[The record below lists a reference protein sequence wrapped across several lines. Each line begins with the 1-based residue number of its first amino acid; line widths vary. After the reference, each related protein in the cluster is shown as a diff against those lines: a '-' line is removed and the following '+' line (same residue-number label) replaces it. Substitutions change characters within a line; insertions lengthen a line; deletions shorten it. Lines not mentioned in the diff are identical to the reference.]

1 MIKNVINGY
10 GTPAYSVCDKSP
22 WGSPD
27 MKVETDVAYAKQ
39 LLDEAGWAA
48 GADGIRE
55 KDGVRA
61 AFDLYYASN
70 DSVRQ
75 ALSAESRIQMKELG
89 IEVSIKGASWDDIYP
104 HQYSDPILWGWG
116 SNAPVETYELNYSTG
131 WGNYAC
137 YENEN
142 VDSYLDEALA
152 MPHVEDSYELFQK
165 AQWDE
170 ATQQGVRRRVP
181 RRGFG
186 LRTWTTCTSSVL
198 TLTSPKQKPHPHGHG
213 WSLVNNVDTWSW
225 S

>member
-1 MIKNVINGY
+1 M
-10 GTPAYSVCDKSP
+10 
-22 WGSPD
+22 
-27 MKVETDVAYAKQ
+27 
-39 LLDEAGWAA
+39 
-48 GADGIRE
+48 GIRE

-75 ALSAESRIQMKELG
+75 ALSAEFANQMKELG

-170 ATQQGVRRRVP
+170 ATQQGRCAAGRRDVGLACE
-181 RRGFG
+181 RGP
-186 LRTWTTCTSSVL
+186 LVSSSVL
-198 TLTSPKQKPHPHGHG
+198 SLIVAKQKPHRMAMAGA
-213 WSLVNNVDTWSW
+213 LDNNVDTWSW

>member
-1 MIKNVINGY
+1 MTSDIAVRRAINYGVDRETMIKNVINGY

-75 ALSAESRIQMKELG
+75 ALSAEFANQMKELG

-104 HQYSDPILWGWG
+104 HQYSDPIFVGLG
-116 SNAPVETYELNYSTG
+116 
-131 WGNYAC
+131 
-137 YENEN
+137 
-142 VDSYLDEALA
+142 
-152 MPHVEDSYELFQK
+152 FQCS
-165 AQWDE
+165 
-170 ATQQGVRRRVP
+170 R
-181 RRGFG
+181 
-186 LRTWTTCTSSVL
+186 
-198 TLTSPKQKPHPHGHG
+198 
-213 WSLVNNVDTWSW
+213 
-225 S
+225 